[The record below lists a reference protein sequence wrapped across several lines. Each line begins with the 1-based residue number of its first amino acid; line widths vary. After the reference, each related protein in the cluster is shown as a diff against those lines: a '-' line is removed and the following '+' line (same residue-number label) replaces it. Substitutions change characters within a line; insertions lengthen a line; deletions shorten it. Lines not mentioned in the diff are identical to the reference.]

1 MGLVTP
7 EKIRTLPNK
16 LYAKAKQ
23 DRRHKVAS
31 RATRQFPS
39 SKVFGEL
46 GVQKTTVDASWQ
58 LRGPGMN
65 LRRRAGC
72 GKSARPVR

>member
-39 SKVFGEL
+39 SKIFGEL
-46 GVQKTTVDASWQ
+46 GVQR
-58 LRGPGMN
+58 LRSLHLGNRVG
-65 LRRRAGC
+65 RA
-72 GKSARPVR
+72 